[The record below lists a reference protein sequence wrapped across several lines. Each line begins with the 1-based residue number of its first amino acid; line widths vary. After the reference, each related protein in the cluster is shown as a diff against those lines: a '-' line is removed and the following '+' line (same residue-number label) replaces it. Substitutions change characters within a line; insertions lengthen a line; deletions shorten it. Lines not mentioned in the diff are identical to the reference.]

1 MTVFSYF
8 GGVVKFL
15 VELVELASYHYRIVR
30 NLTFLLVGV
39 RRSWLNWLN
48 RGIYRTLCQ
57 YDTIWPPLRG

>member
-15 VELVELASYHYRIVR
+15 VELVELASYYYIILR

-48 RGIYRTLCQ
+48 
-57 YDTIWPPLRG
+57 